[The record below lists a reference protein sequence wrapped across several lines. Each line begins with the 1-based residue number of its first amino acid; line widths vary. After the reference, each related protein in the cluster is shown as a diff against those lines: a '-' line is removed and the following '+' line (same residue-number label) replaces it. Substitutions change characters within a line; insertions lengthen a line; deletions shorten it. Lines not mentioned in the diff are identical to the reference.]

1 MSAFRLPTAQQPHSA
16 RVGPTADAAIVVRVE
31 VVPELV
37 GRDLDR
43 RVERHH
49 SALPVV
55 AGGRGA
61 KAHVS
66 DDWVPLRA

>member
-1 MSAFRLPTAQQPHSA
+1 M
-16 RVGPTADAAIVVRVE
+16 VRVE

-66 DDWVPLRA
+66 DDWVPSRAWWGETKQEEEEAKHPLES